1 MGEKVMI
8 AHGYKKMIDATEF
21 GMPSMEHQCIL
32 GSNIA
37 LKVVAIA
44 QIPWEKTKPSS
55 NDLNLNL
62 INETNHF
69 MTWRPKGIKIKIR
82 YLFM

>member
-1 MGEKVMI
+1 MRVRIPRQDFTLEELIVPRVVHIVETMTIVSIIYIFNGMGEKVMI
-8 AHGYKKMIDATEF
+8 AHGYKKTIDATQF

-44 QIPWEKTKPSS
+44 QIP
-55 NDLNLNL
+55 
-62 INETNHF
+62 
-69 MTWRPKGIKIKIR
+69 
-82 YLFM
+82 

>member
-8 AHGYKKMIDATEF
+8 AHGYKKTIDATQF

-44 QIPWEKTKPSS
+44 QIP
-55 NDLNLNL
+55 
-62 INETNHF
+62 
-69 MTWRPKGIKIKIR
+69 
-82 YLFM
+82 